1 MKLAKQHSAE
11 LTQLAKLL
19 EPMRVAMF
27 THTEDESLISQPM
40 APLEMDAEGAIW
52 FFTDRRSSRVEHL
65 SAVNLSFADHEHG
78 TYVSLSGHGE
88 VHTER
93 AHIERLWTPQAK
105 PWFPD
110 GPDSP
115 NLALLKI
122 VPERAEYWD
131 APGSRMVRLFALAAS
146 VVAGKPVGLGDHGKL
161 DDLSTDRSGT
171 SRR

>member
-1 MKLAKQHSAE
+1 MKTAKQHSAE
-11 LTQLAKLL
+11 HTQLAKLL
-19 EPMRVAMF
+19 EPMRVTML
-27 THTEDESLISQPM
+27 TRMEDDGLISQPM

-52 FFTDRRSSRVEHL
+52 FFTDLRSSRVEHL
-65 SAVNLSFADHEHG
+65 RAINLAFADPEHG

-88 VHTER
+88 VQTDR

-115 NLALLKI
+115 HLALLKI

-131 APGSRMVRLFALAAS
+131 APGSRMVRLFAMAAS

-161 DDLSTDRSGT
+161 NDLSTDRPRTAQG
-171 SRR
+171 